1 LAKSDGARKLHFV
14 LQGKGGVGKTL
25 AALMLAQAIDEKG
38 EPVSCIDTD
47 PVNAS
52 LSSLSTMNP
61 ERVSVF
67 AGKKVDTRAL
77 DLFTERLLTEDT
89 HFVIDNGASSFVP
102 VSQYLIENDIAGM
115 MVEEGR
121 EPIVHCVVTGGTGML
136 DTMKGL
142 SSILEDFPSH
152 VRIVVWLNEFFGPI
166 ANAQGR
172 VFEEL
177 PIYRDNQERI
187 SALVRLPQLSEE
199 ATSDMQD
206 MIAKKLTFAAAL
218 ARENTSILRVQKSRL
233 FKVKQQLWPQIEAVI

>member
-1 LAKSDGARKLHFV
+1 MVPATQRERAPPHPRKGGPPPMPDTNLPPAASDTIPSSGPTIGSGSLAKSDGARKLHFV

-115 MVEEGR
+115 MVEE
-121 EPIVHCVVTGGTGML
+121 
-136 DTMKGL
+136 
-142 SSILEDFPSH
+142 
-152 VRIVVWLNEFFGPI
+152 
-166 ANAQGR
+166 
-172 VFEEL
+172 
-177 PIYRDNQERI
+177 
-187 SALVRLPQLSEE
+187 
-199 ATSDMQD
+199 
-206 MIAKKLTFAAAL
+206 
-218 ARENTSILRVQKSRL
+218 
-233 FKVKQQLWPQIEAVI
+233 